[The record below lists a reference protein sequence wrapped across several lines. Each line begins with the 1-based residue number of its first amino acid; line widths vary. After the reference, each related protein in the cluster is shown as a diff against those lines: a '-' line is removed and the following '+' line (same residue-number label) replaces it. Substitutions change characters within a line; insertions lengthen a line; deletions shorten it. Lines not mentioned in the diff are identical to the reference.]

1 MKRLLLRRNIT
12 RNLRMKHLKS
22 GKAYIVW
29 FLLLCGMV
37 YAYPMLWEVGL
48 IGAIA
53 AALWVFVW
61 PSAD

>member
-1 MKRLLLRRNIT
+1 
-12 RNLRMKHLKS
+12 MKHLKS
-22 GKAYIVW
+22 GKAYIAW

-48 IGAIA
+48 IGAMA
-53 AALWVFVW
+53 AAIWVFVW